1 MMLGVREKGN
11 PVGAVVGGRRER
23 GKEVE
28 RGKRGGGGE
37 GGLEGGVKLR
47 GIFFESVGRIIKV

>member
-28 RGKRGGGGE
+28 RGKRGGGG
-37 GGLEGGVKLR
+37 VKEAWRVEL
-47 GIFFESVGRIIKV
+47 S